1 MNESHASVIESV
13 ELRPGYRVPR
23 LINGS
28 WQLAAGHRLGA
39 APPDLDATADALCQL
54 VDAGLDTF
62 DGADIYTGVETLIG
76 KVIARRPGRVRMHTK
91 CVPDLDAL
99 PGLERDYIDKI
110 VERSLRRLGV
120 ECLDLVQLHWWDF
133 AIPGH
138 VEAMGYLAD
147 QQRAG
152 KIRLLGVTNYDTPHL
167 RELVAAGFDIATHQ
181 VQYSLL
187 DRRPAGPMTALC
199 QQHRIH
205 LLGYGTLA
213 GGFLTD
219 RFLGRLNPV
228 EGFDNRSQ
236 VKYRL
241 VIDEYGGWQQFQQ
254 LLAELDELARRYDV
268 SLANLAIRATLE
280 RPAVAAAIVG
290 SRGPAH
296 LSSNLRTFSI
306 HLSDEDR
313 AQLDELFA
321 SPHGPQGDVYSL
333 EREKGGRHAA
343 IMRYGL
349 NASAP
354 D

>member
-1 MNESHASVIESV
+1 MQEHEFETI

-23 LINGS
+23 LINGG
-28 WQLAAGHRLGA
+28 WQLSDGHRIGA
-39 APPDLDATADALCQL
+39 AAPDLEATADALCEL

-62 DGADIYTGVETLIG
+62 DGADIYTGVEALIG
-76 KVIARRPGRVRMHTK
+76 KVIARRPGKVHMHTK
-91 CVPDLDAL
+91 CVPDLAAL
-99 PGLERDYIDKI
+99 PNLKAADLRRI

-120 ECLDLVQLHWWDF
+120 ERLDLVQLHWWDF
-133 AIPGH
+133 DIPGH
-138 VEAMGYLAD
+138 VEAMGWLAD
-147 QQRAG
+147 LQREG

-167 RELVAAGFDIATHQ
+167 RQLLEAGFDIATHQ

-187 DRRPAGPMTALC
+187 DRRPAGAMAALC
-199 QQHRIH
+199 AEHDIH
-205 LLGYGTLA
+205 LLCYGTLA

-219 RFLGRLNPV
+219 RFLGLLDPI
-228 EGFDNRSQ
+228 EGFENRSQ

-241 VIDEYGGWQQFQQ
+241 VIDEYGGWPQFQN
-254 LLAELDELARRYDV
+254 LLAEVDELARRYDA
-268 SLANLAIRATLE
+268 SLANLAVRLVLD
-280 RPAVAAAIVG
+280 RPAVAAAILG
-290 SRGPAH
+290 SRGTAH
-296 LSSNLRTFSI
+296 LVSNLKTFAI

-313 AQLDELFA
+313 AQADQIFERDL
-321 SPHGPQGDVYSL
+321 GPRDDVYSV